1 MNNAASPHGRALIY
15 NLTHGGVLSGVA
27 TRGSSLAE
35 GGTLSGVTNLWL
47 QPLDGG
53 PAKQLTNFASESF
66 FSFDWS
72 RDGKRLVYGRGM
84 TSSDAVLV
92 SDFR

>member
-1 MNNAASPHGRALIY
+1 M
-15 NLTHGGVLSGVA
+15 T
-27 TRGSSLAE
+27 TRGFTLAD
-35 GGTLSGVTNLWL
+35 GMLSGVTNLWI

-53 PAKQLTNFASESF
+53 SPKQLTHFTSESF

-72 RDGKRLVYGRGM
+72 RDGKQLVYGRGM
-84 TSSDAVLV
+84 TTSDAVLI